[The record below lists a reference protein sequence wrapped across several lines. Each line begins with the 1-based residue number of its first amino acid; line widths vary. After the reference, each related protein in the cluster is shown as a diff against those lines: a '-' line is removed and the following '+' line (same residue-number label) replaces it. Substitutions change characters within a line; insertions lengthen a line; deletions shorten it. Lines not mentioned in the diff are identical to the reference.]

1 MYIQLQYLKNI
12 HKTAISVQRPG
23 TAQHA
28 LGQLVRVATF
38 DQQERAR
45 ERDKERERARARE
58 RERERERERDISRDE
73 QERERERE

>member
-58 RERERERERDISRDE
+58 REKEREREISRATSKRERERENE
-73 QERERERE
+73 